1 MRAGA
6 DAAGMPNAPLPPCSI
21 LVRLTREW
29 DALRRRPSSLARAAT
44 WGLEVPV
51 RSLDDVLVAAGLAG
65 SAGDRSPSSDRCAN
79 DVLCRLVLAARHD
92 DLAARTVLQRLL
104 PGIVASARRRVR
116 SSSWIVEPD
125 RAVEELVTAAWW
137 VIRSFP
143 VERRSVHV
151 AAQLLRDTEYH
162 VYVRPLRRS
171 MVQRPTAF
179 EHLEAAFGRHAR
191 ATADADTDPRA
202 ELAELVAAASLTERD
217 HRLLEL
223 LTSGRPMPEV
233 ARELEVS
240 ERTLR
245 NHRDAMISRLRQ
257 AAYSLQA
264 A

>member
-1 MRAGA
+1 MTAEA
-6 DAAGMPNAPLPPCSI
+6 DAAAMTNVPLPPCSI

-29 DALRRRPSSLARAAT
+29 DALRRRPTSLARAAT
-44 WGLEVPV
+44 WGLGFHV
-51 RSLDDVLVAAGLAG
+51 RSLDDVLAATGLAT
-65 SAGDRSPSSDRCAN
+65 SAAARAAAAQGADDAN
-79 DVLCRLVLAARHD
+79 AVLCRLLLAARHD

-104 PGIVASARRRVR
+104 PGIVAAARRRVR
-116 SSSWIVEPD
+116 TSAWIVEPE
-125 RAVEELVTAAWW
+125 RAAEELVTAAWW

-171 MVQRPTAF
+171 LVQQPTAV
-179 EHLEAAFGRHAR
+179 EHLEVALTRGAPPA
-191 ATADADTDPRA
+191 ADADPRD
-202 ELAELVAAASLTERD
+202 ELAALVAAASLTD
-217 HRLLEL
+217 HDRRLLAL
-223 LTSGRPMPEV
+223 LTAGCPMPEV

-240 ERTLR
+240 VRTVR

-257 AAYSLQA
+257 AAWSLQA